1 MTKQPLNRLYVFAL
15 ADKKGREAVTEVV
28 EDESLTRFEPDANL
42 NGGGANF
49 ICGHH
54 AGTQERSALH
64 LCRRENP
71 VVRLRIERIKQRPGN
86 SVPLS
91 VPLKLRLTRISA
103 CLGGPRRSLS
113 CSAYWLAGL

>member
-71 VVRLRIERIKQRPGN
+71 VVRLRIERINNGQETPY
-86 SVPLS
+86 
-91 VPLKLRLTRISA
+91 
-103 CLGGPRRSLS
+103 RSP
-113 CSAYWLAGL
+113 YR